1 VKLVI
6 VDFPN
11 SILGRVIIPTPS
23 PSPFHGEGDG
33 YRFLIGIIE
42 TKTAS
47 AGGFFCENAT
57 GQSKHAYGAFF
68 CFFAFLLKP
77 ANIFASSLFTNDPY
91 RLTFFQ
97 I

>member
-1 VKLVI
+1 MPLHVPT
-6 VDFPN
+6 DYFSPN
-11 SILGRVIIPTPS
+11 
-23 PSPFHGEGDG
+23 
-33 YRFLIGIIE
+33 IE

-77 ANIFASSLFTNDPY
+77 AIIFALSLFTNDPY
-91 RLTFFQ
+91 RLTFFHR
-97 I
+97 